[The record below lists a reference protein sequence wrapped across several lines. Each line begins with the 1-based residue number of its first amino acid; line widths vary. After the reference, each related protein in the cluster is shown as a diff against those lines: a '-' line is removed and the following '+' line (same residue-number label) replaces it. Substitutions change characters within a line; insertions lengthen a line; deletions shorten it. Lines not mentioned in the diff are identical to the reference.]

1 MHVKIDRRPEP
12 LDRGDGASAS
22 APDAA
27 ARGSTALEAEERANE
42 DPEDSSAELVIPR
55 SRVAESMRQRQDPL
69 PHGQAPEHVVGQMAG
84 ELRHAPP
91 AARGTE
97 APPFTRKSNQDLMPA
112 LVAAKSRNSRS
123 SRSMKAGRPSPPPR
137 SLASSRKVS
146 RCSRSIRWSTP
157 FSGCRRTYGC
167 APRSHS
173 LSTRSAVESPLST
186 WRSHERV
193 PCQVEERASSR
204 RNRPV
209 WSSGSGQCA
218 PKADTSVPGPTAQ
231 P

>member
-12 LDRGDGASAS
+12 LDPGDGASAS

-27 ARGSTALEAEERANE
+27 ARGSTALEAEESANE

-97 APPFTRKSNQDLMPA
+97 APPFTRKSNQDLVPA
-112 LVAAKSRNSRS
+112 LVAAKSREAAREHAA
-123 SRSMKAGRPSPPPR
+123 REKLAQLPLDEGGQPLAAAAG
-137 SLASSRKVS
+137 
-146 RCSRSIRWSTP
+146 
-157 FSGCRRTYGC
+157 
-167 APRSHS
+167 
-173 LSTRSAVESPLST
+173 SPLL
-186 WRSHERV
+186 
-193 PCQVEERASSR
+193 EEALE
-204 RNRPV
+204 V
-209 WSSGSGQCA
+209 LA
-218 PKADTSVPGPTAQ
+218 
-231 P
+231 